1 MHLKIIPSIF
11 ILFACANISAQKAT
25 EIYLFDLKKS
35 DNTYTISNP
44 INISNNEGY
53 DNQPS
58 FTEDGTSILF
68 TSTRDGQTDIAR
80 YDLDEKYRVWVT
92 DTEVNEYSPAPY
104 IGKKK
109 YFTCVRFE
117 NEDQLLYK
125 YSYSSKEPE
134 VLIPNLKVGYYV
146 WFNKNIVI
154 TYVIGEIESLQVS
167 NFKHKIKYPIEQNI
181 GRSINKI
188 PNPYSIGKDKI
199 SYVSKSHGN
208 PEIYEIDPLSSEST
222 YLIDAVEGSED
233 MTWTINGAILMAKE
247 DVIYKFHPKKDDG
260 WKPILIESNI
270 PLKNITRLTVSP
282 NGKKIALVVDE

>member
-1 MHLKIIPSIF
+1 MPIKILPSIF
-11 ILFACANISAQKAT
+11 MLFACANIYAQQET

-35 DNTYTISNP
+35 DSTYIISNP
-44 INISNNEGY
+44 VNISNNEGY

-80 YDLDEKYRVWVT
+80 YDIAEKYRTWVT
-92 DTEVNEYSPAPY
+92 DTEVNEYSPASY

-117 NEDQLLYK
+117 KEDQLLYK
-125 YSYSSKEPE
+125 YSYNSREPE
-134 VLIPNLKVGYYV
+134 VLIPNLMVGYYV

-154 TYVIGEIESLQVS
+154 TFVLGDIESLQVS

-181 GRSINKI
+181 GRSLSKI

-199 SYVSKSHGN
+199 SYISKSHGN
-208 PEIYEIDPLSSEST
+208 PEIYEINPLTSEST
-222 YLIDAVEGSED
+222 YLIDAIEGSED
-233 MTWTINGAILMAKE
+233 LTWTIDGAILMAKE

-270 PLKNITRLTVSP
+270 PVKKITRLSVSP
-282 NGKKIALVVDE
+282 DGKKIAVVVDQ

>member
-35 DNTYTISNP
+35 DGTYTISNP

-80 YDLDEKYRVWVT
+80 YDIEEKYRVWVT
-92 DTEVNEYSPAPY
+92 NTDINEYSPAPY

-117 NEDQLLYK
+117 NENQLLYK
-125 YSYSSKEPE
+125 YSYSSREPE

-154 TYVIGEIESLQVS
+154 TYVLGDIESLQVS

-199 SYVSKSHGN
+199 SFISKSHGN

-222 YLIDAVEGSED
+222 YLIDAIEGSED
-233 MTWTINGAILMAKE
+233 MTWTLYGAILMAKE
-247 DVIYKFHPKKDDG
+247 DIIYKFHPKKDDG
-260 WKPILIESNI
+260 WKPIMIESNI
-270 PLKNITRLTVSP
+270 PLKNITRLAVSP
-282 NGKKIALVVDE
+282 NGKKIAVVVDQ